1 MRNLLLRIFINSASL
16 WIVDKIFQDI
26 WFSDI
31 NALII
36 TAIVFGLLN
45 AFIKPILLVFTLP
58 INLLSLGLF
67 TIIINA
73 VILKMADYWVDNF
86 SINGF
91 GTAILASLFISVISI
106 VLNNILKD

>member
-1 MRNLLLRIFINSASL
+1 MRNILLRVFINMASL
-16 WIVDKIFQDI
+16 WFVDKIFQDV
-26 WFSDI
+26 WFQDT

-45 AFIKPILLVFTLP
+45 AFIKPVLVIFTLP

-67 TIIINA
+67 TVVINA
-73 VILKMADYWVDNF
+73 VILKMADYWVDSF
-86 SINGF
+86 VVNGF

-106 VLNNILKD
+106 VLSSILKD